1 MTSHYREIT
10 VMATNITATGGCE
23 RAAAPLEVYGRAANG
38 QFLPRLALANN
49 LLKSVNV
56 GITNIQV
63 NVASPPDLTPVF
75 DALRALPQL
84 LQDKTLQKNYRA
96 VLNHY
101 ENYLHHGDEL
111 YLKDVLLRCATEVP
125 DFEFALEE
133 TLKALAPDPYDYRFT
148 PKKLEPLKSLCNSY
162 LGMLAYNFHAVTI
175 YHPDT
180 ATDETAIQGFI
191 ERAIDMLRD
200 KLGEILLPGNVYEGS
215 LYLEA
220 FHEVDSDR
228 FERYREYDGRSVASQ
243 NIRKFVAAANMN
255 DEFSRTVSLGKPRV
269 DGSFRQTADTLIELI
284 DKFRALLRAKKNYR
298 PQTNGDPGLPIKT

>member
-10 VMATNITATGGCE
+10 VMATDITPTGGCE
-23 RAAAPLEVYGRAANG
+23 RAAALLEVYGRAANG

-125 DFEFALEE
+125 DFESALEE
-133 TLKALAPDPYDYRFT
+133 TLKALAPDPYDYRFA

-162 LGMLAYNFHAVTI
+162 LGMLAYNFHAVAI

-180 ATDETAIQGFI
+180 ATDETAIQVKTRHHATVHTGYSLPN
-191 ERAIDMLRD
+191 RAIAKSTKLRNIGVMRRSWAYRR
-200 KLGEILLPGNVYEGS
+200 LGEP
-215 LYLEA
+215 
-220 FHEVDSDR
+220 
-228 FERYREYDGRSVASQ
+228 
-243 NIRKFVAAANMN
+243 
-255 DEFSRTVSLGKPRV
+255 VSI
-269 DGSFRQTADTLIELI
+269 A
-284 DKFRALLRAKKNYR
+284 Y
-298 PQTNGDPGLPIKT
+298 